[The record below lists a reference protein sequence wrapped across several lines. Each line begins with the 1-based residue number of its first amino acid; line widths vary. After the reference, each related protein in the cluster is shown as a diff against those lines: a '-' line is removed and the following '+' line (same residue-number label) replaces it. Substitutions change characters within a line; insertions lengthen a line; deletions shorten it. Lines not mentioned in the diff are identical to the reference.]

1 MAEVGFWLGSG
12 MIDRVEVEMVVV
24 VGLYGGN
31 RLID

>member
-24 VGLYGGN
+24 GLYGGN